1 VLKHQSLAAAAA
13 CAVVSLA
20 PGASYAAGVA
30 PVSEAPVDRMV
41 ALNKRAFADIL
52 SQHFH
57 AAKYWLE
64 EALVIGE
71 TAGLENHETTA
82 RTYLHLAAVALAGF
96 DDRDEAVRYL
106 DLALKINP
114 NIAITRGLELPGLRS
129 AYLQAREQ
137 AGLPP
142 NPDPTA
148 PSFDTFAGT
157 LPEAAPAGDSPPA
170 AAEQEPSAGAE
181 DAAAPVR
188 AAYAAA
194 LVDEPDPPARVPAP
208 LFCSLPFDVLPGQDL
223 VVRCLTQKHTHRS
236 SAVFHHRPGG
246 AETPFLD
253 LPMDRSPK
261 GWLVAVVPGGLI
273 AGESLSYYVTAQ
285 LPGSQQAIHLGYAE
299 TPRSLMVRPEP
310 SSKASEGAGTA
321 ASLSP
326 HADSGRAGSTGSRRR
341 AVGSL
346 WFSLALGSGFVYHG
360 RETVDSDSRFRD
372 SNVPVEVEAGLS
384 PASLLQL
391 EPELGYQATRR
402 LSLSLMAR
410 YQYAPKE
417 DAEVAKPVAGGKPV
431 LTSAFALYLQAR
443 LAFLTVGN
451 LQTYASGGVGFG
463 RSFLAV
469 IDEECEATSCTLD
482 HSDTLHGGNTGLLAG
497 LGAFYHLSPNLG
509 VFVEVKEMVTLPKVM
524 ALTELSLGAAF
535 AIRLGHPR
543 AERLA
548 AATGRGAER

>member
-1 VLKHQSLAAAAA
+1 VLKHQSLAAAA
-13 CAVVSLA
+13 CAVLVLA
-20 PGASYAAGVA
+20 PGAARAAGA
-30 PVSEAPVDRMV
+30 AQVSEAPVDRIV
-41 ALNKRAFADIL
+41 ALNKQALADIL

-71 TAGLENHETTA
+71 TAGLDNHEATA
-82 RTYLHLAAVALAGF
+82 RTYVHLAAVALAGLR
-96 DDRDEAVRYL
+96 DRDEAVRFF

-142 NPDPTA
+142 NPDATA
-148 PSFDTFAGT
+148 PSFDTFAAD
-157 LPEAAPAGDSPPA
+157 LPEAENTGDGPPA
-170 AAEQEPSAGAE
+170 AAEQESRAGAR
-181 DAAAPVR
+181 DAAAPLR
-188 AAYAAA
+188 PAYSAA

-208 LFCSLPFDVLPGQDL
+208 LYCSLPFDVLPGQDL
-223 VVRCLTQKHTHRS
+223 VVRCLTQKHTQRS
-236 SAVFHHRPGG
+236 SAVFHLRPGG

-261 GWLVAVVPGGLI
+261 GWLAAVVPGGII
-273 AGESLSYYVTAQ
+273 AGKNLSYYVTAQ
-285 LPGSQQAIHLGYAE
+285 LPGSQQTIHLGHPE
-299 TPRSLMVRPEP
+299 SPRSLIVRAEP
-310 SSKASEGAGTA
+310 SAMAGEDAGTT
-321 ASLSP
+321 ASLSRHP
-326 HADSGRAGSTGSRRR
+326 DGDRTGLAGSRRR

-346 WFSLALGSGFVYHG
+346 WFSVALGSGFVYHG
-360 RETVDSDSRFRD
+360 RETVDSSARYRD
-372 SNVPVEVEAGLS
+372 SNVPVEVEEGFS

-391 EPELGYQATRR
+391 EPELGYQASRR

-417 DAEVAKPVAGGKPV
+417 EAEATKPAAGEKAV

-443 LAFLTVGN
+443 LVFLTVGN

-469 IDEECEATSCTLD
+469 IDEECGATNCTLD
-482 HSDTLHGGNTGLLAG
+482 HSDTLHGSHAGVLAG
-497 LGAFYHLSPNLG
+497 VGAIYHLSPNLG

-524 ALTELSLGAAF
+524 ALTEFGLGAAF
-535 AIRLGHPR
+535 AIPLGSPR
-543 AERLA
+543 TERLA
-548 AATGRGAER
+548 AATSRGGDR